1 FDDSQG
7 AGIAAFKA
15 TSLKPSGPTDF
26 GFLLGQQQEA
36 RSTPLPAS
44 PLSNSSGV
52 GGYGDSGGVL
62 KRCRSKG
69 DQDMWIET
77 KRLAVEGLQPPAP
90 PLRPQEVLFGA
101 VQGEDR
107 GSNLMDPPLVRTDP
121 FHWLRDDMHENEE
134 IRQLLEDE
142 DLYCC
147 RALASLQELSDELHR
162 EMRSHEKESSVGIPS
177 IYPGGYAYYSRGSK
191 KKAYESHFRARI
203 QRDGNPVPS
212 DVAALAQAIDLQLVD
227 EELLLDENELND
239 DGEGGSRPYLST
251 CGPDPSADHVLFA
264 YAKDFEG
271 NDSYRISFHDT
282 RQNAELKEDNVELEE
297 TDGSILW
304 ENSGHAAIYYVG
316 HDHEFRGYIV
326 RKHVVGTP
334 QSSDTV
340 VLEEKDRRFSV
351 SICKSSDERFLIIQ
365 SASSETAENYLLD
378 LDTDSKQSK
387 LISVCAREFGIHYD
401 VDHCM
406 GFLYILTDKDGT
418 KNSKLCRTP
427 LASIPSQ
434 SMHWE
439 DLWVPEEHIHLDS
452 LQCFE
457 HFLAITGR
465 RNGASCIYVM
475 LLPNGGGKG
484 PIHSLIF
491 PEMLASS
498 GFITTPRTQAAAQT
512 LFSVSL
518 AGNDLFK
525 TDILRVHYTSYIV
538 PGRDYAYHVPT
549 REFKLIKESG
559 PERYNPSLYRAE
571 RITSKERQVPISL
584 VYRADLH
591 PQGLKGGPFPTL
603 LTGYGAYGA
612 CQDPGF
618 DSNILC
624 LLDRGVIYAVAH
636 VRGGGE
642 LGRDWREEGR
652 YLKVKN
658 RFHDF
663 IAAAETLISMG
674 ISERSTLA
682 AWGESSGGL
691 LVTASVNMRPDLFK
705 AILLYVPFVDAVNT
719 MSDPSIPLTCG
730 EWEEIGNPN
739 QRETFYYM
747 LEYSPYD
754 NLRMQDY
761 PAALVTASQND
772 TMVGYWEPLKYVS
785 KLRRVKTDSNPVLLK
800 ATEGGYM
807 LFRLPH
813 CYPWADSF
821 QQRRV
826 FPVAAAALRPSG
838 GILHVHWNAAVDAET
853 ETAEKVAMEIEQVLK
868 ETRGGDWKANVTAAQ
883 RVKNFA
889 PRVRH
894 LRIDIS
900 CHSGA
905 EKNTKPSLS

>member
-1 FDDSQG
+1 MATFSDSDGEEEEQDIQMGDESYRGPPVQGFDDSQG
-7 AGIAAFKA
+7 AGIASFKA
-15 TSLKPSGPTDF
+15 GTNLQPSGPADF
-26 GFLLGQQQEA
+26 SFLLGKAQEA

-44 PLSNSSGV
+44 PLSNSSEGV

-69 DQDMWIET
+69 DQDMRIDT
-77 KRLAVEGLQPPAP
+77 KRLAVQGLQPPAP

-101 VQGEDR
+101 VGGEDR

-121 FHWLRDDMHENEE
+121 FHWLRDDTHENEE
-134 IRQLLEDE
+134 IHQLLEEE
-142 DLYCC
+142 DAYCC
-147 RALASLQELSDELHR
+147 KALSSLQELSDELHR
-162 EMRSHEKESSVGIPS
+162 EMRSHEKASSVGIPT
-177 IYPGGYAYYSRGSK
+177 IYPGGYAYYSRGRK
-191 KKAYESHFRARI
+191 DQAYESHFRARI
-203 QRDGNPVPS
+203 NGVGNPVPS
-212 DVAALAQAIDLQLVD
+212 DVAALSQAIDLQLVD

-251 CGPDPSADHVLFA
+251 CGPDPSADHLLFA

-282 RQNAELKEDNVELEE
+282 RQTAKLTGDTVELVD
-297 TDGSILW
+297 TDGSVLW
-304 ENSGHAAIYYVG
+304 ENSGHAAVYYVG
-316 HDHEFRGYIV
+316 HDHEFRGYVV
-326 RKHVVGTP
+326 RRHVVGNP

-340 VLEEKDRRFSV
+340 ILEEKDRRFSV
-351 SICKSSDERFLIIQ
+351 SICKSSDERFMIIQ
-365 SASSETAENYLLD
+365 SASSETAENYMLD
-378 LDTDSKQSK
+378 LDSPAST
-387 LISVCAREFGIHYD
+387 LLSVCPRQFGIHYD
-401 VDHCM
+401 IDHCM
-406 GFLYILTDKDGT
+406 GSLYILTDKDGA
-418 KNSKLCRTP
+418 KNSKLCCTP

-434 SMHWE
+434 STQWE
-439 DLWVPEEHIHLDS
+439 DLWVPEEHVHLDS
-452 LQCFE
+452 CRCFE
-457 HFLAITGR
+457 KFVALTGR

-475 LLPNGGGKG
+475 LLPSGGGKG

-498 GFITTPRTQAAAQT
+498 GFINTPRTQAAAQT

-538 PGRDYAYHVPT
+538 PGRDYAYHVAT
-549 REFKLIKESG
+549 REFKLIKEWG
-559 PERYNPSLYRAE
+559 PEHYNPSLYRAE

-674 ISERSTLA
+674 ISERSSLA

-705 AILLYVPFVDAVNT
+705 AMLLYVPFVDAVNT

-800 ATEGGYM
+800 V
-807 LFRLPH
+807 
-813 CYPWADSF
+813 AD
-821 QQRRV
+821 
-826 FPVAAAALRPSG
+826 L
-838 GILHVHWNAAVDAET
+838 I
-853 ETAEKVAMEIEQVLK
+853 
-868 ETRGGDWKANVTAAQ
+868 
-883 RVKNFA
+883 
-889 PRVRH
+889 
-894 LRIDIS
+894 
-900 CHSGA
+900 
-905 EKNTKPSLS
+905 